1 MPLPQS
7 LAEILN
13 PAYAPCPHF
22 SGACKGLVKG
32 WKPEQGHV
40 PRGYFGRPERL
51 EDVKLIIVLAEP
63 ADPWPGEN
71 YSWITGSQ
79 DIASAIAERIS
90 GSIFNPNS
98 VFSRNLAT
106 VLKLCWMPLTL
117 EEGLR
122 HTWVTESVLC
132 SANAPRASIAEAAE
146 RTCMSSYLV
155 RQLQLFPTAFL
166 LALGRKAY
174 NRLRSSGYIR
184 AEYAPHPSP
193 PSGNRHSAAAEW
205 EKVATK
211 FRDWRNKADSLD

>member
-1 MPLPQS
+1 MSLPQS
-7 LAEILN
+7 LAVILN

-22 SGACKGLVKG
+22 SGACKGVVKD

-40 PRGYFGRPERL
+40 PRGYFGKPERA
-51 EDVKLIIVLAEP
+51 EDVKLVVVLAEP
-63 ADPWPGEN
+63 ADPCPGEN

-79 DIASAIAERIS
+79 DVASVIAERIS

-98 VFSRNLAT
+98 AFSRNLAT
-106 VLKLCWMPLTL
+106 ILKLCWMPLTL

-132 SANAPRASIAEAAE
+132 SANAPCASIAKGAE
-146 RTCMSSYLV
+146 QACMSSYLI

-174 NRLRSSGYIR
+174 NRLRSFGYTG

-193 PSGNRHSAAAEW
+193 PCGNWHSSKAEW
-205 EKVATK
+205 EKVARK
-211 FRDWRNKADSLD
+211 FEDWRKKSGLPD